1 MIKLA
6 LAILAGVG
14 TFFLMGMVLLSP
26 FILKIIVCALVGV
39 GTLGM
44 LK

>member
-1 MIKLA
+1 MIKLV

-14 TFFLMGMVLLSP
+14 TFFLIGMVPLSL
-26 FILKIIVCALVGV
+26 FSLKIIVCALVGV